1 MCNAGTIQS
10 ETQQHACIAT
20 HSIRVHILSDHP
32 ECEVRNDRSTMSRS
46 VDVIA
51 PMDDANERWDPSSP
65 RKGFA
70 FVAGGASL
78 AAQLRRWASLE
89 GCAATSRAVDLSRRA
104 EPVIGPRFARTRW
117 RSSG

>member
-1 MCNAGTIQS
+1 MERFKMCNAGTIQS

-89 GCAATSRAVDLSRRA
+89 GCAAT
-104 EPVIGPRFARTRW
+104 
-117 RSSG
+117 